1 MGMMGKI
8 IGGMAGFA
16 MGGPFGAA
24 MGVAFGHAADTG
36 AAFSGAGKRA
46 SSLGFGFGFG
56 GLMQEVMQSAFGSLG
71 TSSASDPFLAQAR
84 LAGMIGRRDQ
94 VFSIAAVVLA
104 AKIARADGPVNRA
117 EIDAF
122 KRHVRVP
129 PEAMHEIGRMFD
141 QAREYVTD
149 ASPYA
154 AQVAQSFPDQPGMR
168 EDLLAMLFAVAR
180 ADGPLN
186 AAELSF
192 LDRIRIDL
200 RLEQIGWDRARGA
213 SPPRPPPGTADPY
226 ATLGVRR
233 SATDAEL
240 RAAWKALMR
249 EHHPDT
255 LAGRGA
261 SDAARAAAGQRVAA
275 INAAWDQIKRE
286 RGL

>member
-16 MGGPFGAA
+16 VGGPFGAA

-36 AAFSGAGKRA
+36 ATLSGATKRA
-46 SSLGFGFGFG
+46 SGFGFGFG
-56 GLMQEVMQSAFGSLG
+56 GLMQDVMQSAFGSFG
-71 TSSASDPFLAQAR
+71 AGGASDPWLAQAR

-104 AKIARADGPVNRA
+104 AKLARADGPVNRA

-141 QAREYVTD
+141 QAREHVTD

-154 AQVAQSFPDQPGMR
+154 VQVAQSFADLPGMR
-168 EDLLAMLFAVAR
+168 EDLLAMLFAIAR

-186 AAELSF
+186 QAELSF

-200 RLEQIGWDRARGA
+200 RLEQLGWDRARGA
-213 SPPRPPPGTADPY
+213 APPRPPPGGADPY

-233 SATDAEL
+233 TATDIEL
-240 RAAWKALMR
+240 RTAWKALMR
-249 EHHPDT
+249 EHHPDS

-261 SDAARAAAGQRVAA
+261 SAAATAAAGQRVAA